1 MKKSEAHS
9 EAPLRSRT
17 AEDTAMQETRRRG
30 LLGPNGSTGG
40 APRPE
45 HLHSLDS
52 NGGKTLFVEE
62 TGLPNGHAIHFHVN

>member
-1 MKKSEAHS
+1 
-9 EAPLRSRT
+9 
-17 AEDTAMQETRRRG
+17 MQETRRRG